1 MKEKSV
7 KTVKPTHDI
16 TKIKISKA
24 ELRMG
29 KNKLSKPDSTKE
41 E

>member
-1 MKEKSV
+1 MKKEAT
-7 KTVKPTHDI
+7 KTLKPSHDI